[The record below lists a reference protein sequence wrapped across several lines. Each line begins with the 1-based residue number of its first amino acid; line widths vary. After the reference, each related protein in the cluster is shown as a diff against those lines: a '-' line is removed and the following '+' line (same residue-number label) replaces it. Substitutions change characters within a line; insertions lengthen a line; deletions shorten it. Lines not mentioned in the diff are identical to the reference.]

1 MSRSVEDSKLVHVLS
16 QLYIIRDRFGLCHG
30 TNVRNGGWIS
40 TRVKWSARGSN
51 GSSSFLTHG
60 SYLVRLVVL
69 SLQAYVAKD
78 YPQADM
84 SA

>member
-1 MSRSVEDSKLVHVLS
+1 MLLVPHDDLTIVLPRKRKEVDTVLKCS
-16 QLYIIRDRFGLCHG
+16 PRG
-30 TNVRNGGWIS
+30 RNGASLI
-40 TRVKWSARGSN
+40 
-51 GSSSFLTHG
+51 LTHG